1 MSKLPVSSAAR
12 AFGMSR
18 STLRGLTSRG
28 SVPLYP
34 GNRVD
39 TVDLERA
46 GYRLQPDALAIEEAR
61 QSGSSSAQKHHT
73 AGTPQT
79 EILLKDTDLFRQIR
93 DEFRRELDAA
103 HERQVRLLRLLDQM
117 SRYVTKTAQ
126 PGGASALGGLPPP
139 QNRTPIMTL
148 LRNFPQG
155 LTREEIE
162 TKLDSPKNLR
172 NTLQGMYRA
181 GLVVRPKPGVYMLG
195 PEHRGPAA

>member
-1 MSKLPVSSAAR
+1 MAKLTISGAAR
-12 AFGMSR
+12 AIGEPR
-18 STLRGLTSRG
+18 STLRGAISRG
-28 SVPLYP
+28 SVH
-34 GNRVD
+34 VD
-39 TVDLERA
+39 HDGLIDTADLEGA
-46 GYRLQPDALAIEEAR
+46 GYTLQPDALAIEEAR
-61 QSGSSSAQKHHT
+61 QGGRSPSQERHT

-79 EILLKDTDLFRQIR
+79 EILLQDTDLFRQIR

-117 SRYVTKTAQ
+117 SRYVAKTAR
-126 PGGASALGGLPPP
+126 PGGAAALDALPP
-139 QNRTPIMTL
+139 QNRKPIMSL

-181 GLVVRPKPGVYMLG
+181 GLVVRPKTGVYILA
-195 PEHRGPAA
+195 PKYRELDA